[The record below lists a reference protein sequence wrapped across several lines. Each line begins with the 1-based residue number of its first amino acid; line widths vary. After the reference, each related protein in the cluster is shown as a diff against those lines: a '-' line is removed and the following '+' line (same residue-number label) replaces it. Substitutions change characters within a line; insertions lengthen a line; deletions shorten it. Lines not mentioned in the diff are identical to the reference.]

1 MAKRKMIGT
10 LFFALIAEM
19 DLVIKNMIN
28 IFFVSHYLGAEGAAA
43 YEVIMPCVMVASAVV
58 ALGFNGVQAICA
70 KDYGAGDFDAFER
83 HKHAGYTWMLM
94 LMAAL
99 TLLLALFK
107 GPMLDLLGANDGS
120 AALAR
125 LSRECYSVFLLCFV
139 SQGFFSLACCSLR
152 RSGSCWRPTSSST
165 RSCSQAARWSR
176 RPALP

>member
-58 ALGFNGVQAICA
+58 ALGFIGVQAICA

-83 HKHAGYTWMLM
+83 HKT
-94 LMAAL
+94 
-99 TLLLALFK
+99 
-107 GPMLDLLGANDGS
+107 P
-120 AALAR
+120 
-125 LSRECYSVFLLCFV
+125 V
-139 SQGFFSLACCSLR
+139 
-152 RSGSCWRPTSSST
+152 T
-165 RSCSQAARWSR
+165 RGC
-176 RPALP
+176 